1 MRCSKVDADRQLRTS
16 HCGFWGFLSWRPF
29 IKSEFPTILGNVL
42 QNLQVI
48 RPFSYMIQSK
58 SESHESWDCLLTF
71 FSAAM
76 DAFGFTLTALL
87 AGMACTISTSSMDD
101 HYLLLCHHYHPF
113 SLKNLIIFT
122 AGTFSHVYV
131 YTRYINKDQ
140 YQFYALD
147 YFDFKRKITFNM
159 AITKIESM
167 KENYPEFLVT
177 NLNYAGHQI

>member
-1 MRCSKVDADRQLRTS
+1 
-16 HCGFWGFLSWRPF
+16 
-29 IKSEFPTILGNVL
+29 
-42 QNLQVI
+42 
-48 RPFSYMIQSK
+48 
-58 SESHESWDCLLTF
+58 
-71 FSAAM
+71 M

-167 KENYPEFLVT
+167 KKNYPEFLVT